1 MVINFDVV
9 FCSLNDWKNVMFSLR
24 CNAIWFS
31 HLASSLRLR
40 SQLAQGVKI
49 AVPQCFNS
57 IISDGSEYQV
67 PAHGDN
73 KSVYFRTEEAIA
85 NTPKLLLLHLGDIF
99 LSFEFINLHGC
110 A

>member
-1 MVINFDVV
+1 MFQLHLNNVIVDT
-9 FCSLNDWKNVMFSLR
+9 
-24 CNAIWFS
+24 
-31 HLASSLRLR
+31 
-40 SQLAQGVKI
+40 
-49 AVPQCFNS
+49 

-67 PAHGDN
+67 SIHGDN
-73 KSVYFRTEEAIA
+73 KSVYIRSEEAIA